1 MKVLQRIRDR
11 AAGGRKQFAILV
23 DPDKTTPARLTALC
37 RAAEAGRADFFF
49 AGGSLLTDDSLG
61 RCLRLIRRHSRLPVV
76 LFPGNAL
83 QVHREAD
90 AILFLSLISGRNPE
104 LLIGKHVTA
113 APLIR
118 AYGLESVPTG
128 YILVDGGKP
137 TSVQYISGTLPI
149 PRDKDDIAA
158 FTALAGELLGL
169 QCMFLDAGSGALHP
183 VSASMIAAVR
193 KRVRVPVIVGGG
205 IRTPEQAVAA
215 AQAGADVVVV
225 GNSLEKDPGLAAAIG
240 RALKAIRGSGS

>member
-1 MKVLQRIRDR
+1 MKVLQRIRER
-11 AAGGRKQFAILV
+11 SKAGRKQFAILV
-23 DPDKTTPARLTALC
+23 DPDKTTPARLRALC
-37 RAAEAGRADFFF
+37 RAAEAGRADYFF
-49 AGGSLLTDDSLG
+49 AGGSLLTDDSLS

-83 QVHREAD
+83 QVHRLAD
-90 AILFLSLISGRNPE
+90 AILFLSLISGRNAE

-128 YILVDGGKP
+128 YLLVDGGNL
-137 TSVQYISGTLPI
+137 TSVQYISDTRPI

-169 QCMFLDAGSGALHP
+169 QCMFLDAGSGARYP
-183 VSASMIAAVR
+183 VSAPMITAVR
-193 KRVRVPVIVGGG
+193 KRVGVPIIVGGG
-205 IRTPEQAVAA
+205 IRTPDQAVAA
-215 AQAGADVVVV
+215 ARAGADVVVV
-225 GNSLEKDPGLAAAIG
+225 GNSLEKDAGLAVAIG
-240 RALKAIRGSGS
+240 RALKGVRGPTS